1 MSTTEAPLSGT
12 ATTKADGP
20 IVEPPP
26 AKAARKSPAPV
37 LDVSKLRPVAVYLR
51 EGVEFGAQPVRKF
64 LLDGQKATS
73 ILGAGEAQVSAIEW
87 HPLGVV
93 IVGKLKH
100 IGGNTNEMRPF
111 TVVVA
116 IGPGDRVVCE

>member
-1 MSTTEAPLSGT
+1 MSTESVFNGAAGVGAPVG
-12 ATTKADGP
+12 
-20 IVEPPP
+20 EPPP
-26 AKAARKSPAPV
+26 AKAPRKPAA

-64 LLDGQKATS
+64 LLDGQKSTS
-73 ILGAGEAQVSAIEW
+73 ILGAGEAQVSAIDW